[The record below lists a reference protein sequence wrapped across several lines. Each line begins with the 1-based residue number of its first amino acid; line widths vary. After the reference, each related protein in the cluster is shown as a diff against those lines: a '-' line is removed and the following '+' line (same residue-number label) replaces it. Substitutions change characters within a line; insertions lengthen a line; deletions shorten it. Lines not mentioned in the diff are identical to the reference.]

1 MLVEFQLSLFS
12 EGLNVVELFC
22 PFVTC
27 RLTHL
32 SVFLVKTNTFECCSP
47 VTNNVS
53 IAIGSGYWRHVWFGL
68 VFGLAASES
77 ILAPTSTKGLS
88 IRLVHQAC
96 PSGLSFW
103 NCLFWVVAVQFRFLM
118 LEAEWQNWPN
128 FLVLALQD
136 G

>member
-47 VTNNVS
+47 VPIFWVNRPGVLE
-53 IAIGSGYWRHVWFGL
+53 ACLVWFL
-68 VFGLAASES
+68 VWRRQSPSWLQLPPGACPS
-77 ILAPTSTKGLS
+77 GLS
-88 IRLVHQAC
+88 IRLV
-96 PSGLSFW
+96 LLE
-103 NCLFWVVAVQFRFLM
+103 LFVLGCCSPVQISDAGGRM
-118 LEAEWQNWPN
+118 AE
-128 FLVLALQD
+128 LA
-136 G
+136 

>member
-68 VFGLAASES
+68 VFGLAALES
-77 ILAPTSTKGLS
+77 ILAPTSTRGLS

-96 PSGLSFW
+96 PSGIDCFGL
-103 NCLFWVVAVQFRFLM
+103 
-118 LEAEWQNWPN
+118 
-128 FLVLALQD
+128 LQSSSD
-136 G
+136 F

>member
-77 ILAPTSTKGLS
+77 ILAPTSTRGLS

-96 PSGLSFW
+96 PSGIVCFGLLQSSPDFW
-103 NCLFWVVAVQFRFLM
+103 CWR
-118 LEAEWQNWPN
+118 QNGRIGWS
-128 FLVLALQD
+128 
-136 G
+136 